1 MGKKYKLP
9 KRKLYIGQKVIT
21 VNGVNGNITKYI
33 VH

>member
-1 MGKKYKLP
+1 MRKKYKLP

-21 VNGVNGNITKYI
+21 VNGNITKYI